1 MDSYSHLEVEA
12 ALCVWEYLNDVTL
25 LDPSRQDPQW
35 VELREDVG
43 SVALRHASIEIGK
56 WALKVYDVC
65 TRHDPSFFDGLAY
78 DWEVIPA
85 IVACCR
91 GLDGRPAIHEGCFP
105 SVEATAMHIAR
116 WALFEDYTSH
126 VRHAFNKTALRPFS
140 KFVENR
146 HEEIEQAFADAVEP
160 EDFVA
165 RLVALATAEIIL
177 KEEA

>member
-25 LDPSRQDPQW
+25 LDQSRQDPQW

-85 IVACCR
+85 MVDRCR

-105 SVEATAMHIAR
+105 SIEATASHVAL
-116 WALFEDYTSH
+116 WAVKEDYLRH
-126 VRHAFNKTALRPFS
+126 VNHAAGKAGVRSFTDEGVEEALA
-140 KFVENR
+140 EG
-146 HEEIEQAFADAVEP
+146 VEP
-160 EDFVA
+160 EAYVA
-165 RLVALATAEIIL
+165 RLAATATA
-177 KEEA
+177 KEVLST